1 MRTPTH
7 FLQLASAAA
16 ISLAMS
22 SALAANHAIAPDMD
36 NSTALNQLLQAQIA
50 VTWHEDAEGLAKLL
64 ATRLDVP
71 FERSNSAA
79 AAKVEVQQ
87 GDTET
92 VADALA
98 SINSQLP
105 PDNQLHL
112 VQTDAGIRL
121 QFGTQLTAPPGSAQA
136 FPVTTANTASAAP
149 QPGTP
154 TPAPTWQASPA
165 DGTLLTTLTKWA
177 DEAGWQVVWEAQDD
191 LIIPANATFQG
202 DFRDA
207 VRALFRSFSTS
218 LDPIFYTRNN
228 VVRVT
233 DLGSRTGQPQQR

>member
-1 MRTPTH
+1 MRTPSH

-22 SALAANHAIAPDMD
+22 SALAANHVIAPGMD
-36 NSTALNQLLQAQIA
+36 SSTALNKLLEAQIA
-50 VTWHEDAEGLAKLL
+50 VTWNEDAEGLAKLL

-71 FERSNSAA
+71 FERSSSTAT
-79 AAKVEVQQ
+79 AKVEVRQ
-87 GDTET
+87 GDAKT

-105 PDNQLHL
+105 TDNQLHL

-121 QFGTQLTAPPGSAQA
+121 RFGAQLATQAGSAQA
-136 FPVTTANTASAAP
+136 FPVTTVDTASASP
-149 QPGTP
+149 QP
-154 TPAPTWQASPA
+154 AQTWLASPA

-177 DEAGWQVVWEAQDD
+177 EQAGWQVVWEAQDD

-202 DFRDA
+202 DFREA

-218 LDPIFYTRNN
+218 LDPIFYLRNN